1 MKKRM
6 RSIASARRA
15 GLRPDPRPD
24 GWPLSRPFAIGALEL
39 PNRVVQAPLA
49 GIANAAFRRQSRRHG
64 AGLVVSEMISSRA
77 LVHGNERTR
86 AMVAIGDDE
95 QPAAVQ
101 LLGFEPAV
109 MAEAARIAQD
119 AGAVAVDVNM
129 GCPVK
134 KVCKTGAGA
143 ALLDDPQTGAAIVSA
158 MVQAVDVPVT
168 VKMRRGT
175 TPDRARPA
183 EVARALVDAGAAA
196 VFLHP
201 RAAQEE
207 YTGTADH
214 EVTAA
219 VVAAV
224 DVPVIASGDVVDAVS
239 AAGVMDRTGCAAVAL
254 ARGCL
259 GNPWAF
265 SDLVEARAAS
275 VRPLAEVV
283 AELERFGDDVAA
295 LLGERTASVYLRK
308 FYPWYL
314 ADHDVGGQELEAL
327 VTAETRHDAAA
338 ILHRIEARP
347 IAA

>member
-1 MKKRM
+1 M
-6 RSIASARRA
+6 RSIAAARRA
-15 GLRPDPRPD
+15 ARAPDPRPD
-24 GWPLSRPFAIGALEL
+24 GWPLAAPFRIGDVAIE
-39 PNRVVQAPLA
+39 NRVVQAPLA

-77 LVHGNERTR
+77 LVHGNARTR
-86 AMVAIGDDE
+86 AMVEIGADE

-101 LLGFEPAV
+101 LLGVEPEV
-109 MAEAARIAQD
+109 MAEAAVIAAE

-129 GCPVK
+129 GCPVR

-143 ALLDDPQTGAAIVSA
+143 ALLDDPATGAAIVSA
-158 MVQAVDVPVT
+158 MAKAVEIPVT

-201 RAAQEE
+201 RAAKDE
-207 YTGTADH
+207 YSGTADH
-214 EVTAA
+214 SVTAEVVEA
-219 VVAAV
+219 VE
-224 DVPVIASGDVVDAVS
+224 VPVIASGDVVDARS
-239 AAGVMDRTGCAAVAL
+239 AVAVVDRTGCAAVAL

-265 SDLVEARAAS
+265 ADIVAGRPPAVHDL
-275 VRPLAEVV
+275 PEVV
-283 AELERFGDDVAA
+283 EELEAFGDDIAE

-314 ADHDVGGQELEAL
+314 ADHDVGGPTLEAL
-327 VTAETRHDAAA
+327 VTAETRHDAGA
-338 ILHRIEARP
+338 ILHRIAARP
-347 IAA
+347 LAA